1 MLQTMINSIVR
12 LSAPAGSPAGM
23 YSGLTA
29 LLTYPGPPTHCAC
42 SSRICSMHENSKA
55 TAGGKAS
62 ETASLAR
69 PNTKKRKKRPG
80 KEPGRV
86 SHGSTQDGG
95 ALASEQ
101 TVLESTNETSRPAD
115 SQQKPKLGK
124 RKGIEQSAPQ
134 ARQEHPSTRSE
145 ARPLPASHASQE
157 EGSRKRSKTQKSRG
171 QGLGREVGHGRKGM
185 TQDGASLPTVAAAAE
200 YEAHPQQSHGDT
212 GRGKSSQPDA
222 QQRLRSSPAQDS
234 APTAQAPEPVR
245 RKRSRNKFK
254 QDSAADQSGLP
265 KDVVSAPGAQAP
277 EAMRKKQSRIE
288 SKQIVTD
295 NKSGL
300 PMDLGSAP
308 AAPAPEAVR
317 KKRNRNKFKQADGAS
332 QPVLPESLLPEVAA
346 HQSLQDDAAATL
358 GTVEEQNLAAKQ
370 RTEPAPAPLQHDEQL
385 RQPSGKQM
393 KGNARGHK
401 DKAAVP
407 TLKSTNAGKT
417 KEGDLASGSQIA
429 RAGVKGQKEDG
440 LLGKMRAKL
449 AGSQFRW
456 LNEQLY
462 TCPGSQAF
470 ELMQEQP
477 QLFTQY
483 HEVRALMAR
492 LCFHLVRSRLSE

>member
-1 MLQTMINSIVR
+1 MSGAGSGEDLASQMRI
-12 LSAPAGSPAGM
+12 SACAGSPA
-23 YSGLTA
+23 
-29 LLTYPGPPTHCAC
+29 
-42 SSRICSMHENSKA
+42 R
-55 TAGGKAS
+55 
-62 ETASLAR
+62 
-69 PNTKKRKKRPG
+69 
-80 KEPGRV
+80 
-86 SHGSTQDGG
+86 
-95 ALASEQ
+95 
-101 TVLESTNETSRPAD
+101 
-115 SQQKPKLGK
+115 
-124 RKGIEQSAPQ
+124 
-134 ARQEHPSTRSE
+134 
-145 ARPLPASHASQE
+145 
-157 EGSRKRSKTQKSRG
+157 
-171 QGLGREVGHGRKGM
+171 
-185 TQDGASLPTVAAAAE
+185 
-200 YEAHPQQSHGDT
+200 
-212 GRGKSSQPDA
+212 
-222 QQRLRSSPAQDS
+222 DS
-234 APTAQAPEPVR
+234 APSAQAPEPVR

-265 KDVVSAPGAQAP
+265 TDVVSAPGAQAP
-277 EAMRKKQSRIE
+277 EAMRKPQSRIE

-308 AAPAPEAVR
+308 AAPAPDAAR
-317 KKRNRNKFKQADGAS
+317 KKRNRNKFKQADGAESS
-332 QPVLPESLLPEVAA
+332 QCCPESLVPEVAA

-407 TLKSTNAGKT
+407 TLKSPNAGKT